1 MLVQW
6 QRKSAPRE
14 IICRLLREKNI
25 LYLVDLL
32 LITPLHQ
39 VMIFDIILS
48 KLVTIQMPI
57 VLDEHL
63 RKNRVM
69 ATKDD

>member
-39 VMIFDIILS
+39 VMIDIRYYFIETCYNS
-48 KLVTIQMPI
+48 DANCIRRTFKEKQS
-57 VLDEHL
+57 DG
-63 RKNRVM
+63 N
-69 ATKDD
+69 